1 MPGVAPAASC
11 DAHTFPEEATHQPR
25 TSVDMASPGVSG
37 YPECGRRGEGAG
49 VGSQAPQLA
58 LDTRLHQERWAASSS
73 DGLPVQ
79 LRVPC
84 GRPRQALPLP
94 STRPLPSTYPFL
106 AAASGIWGWG
116 ARLQQCFLA
125 DSEPKNAVTR
135 TV

>member
-94 STRPLPSTYPFL
+94 STRPVSGGPVLSALDPLISSPFQHQE
-106 AAASGIWGWG
+106 ASIVIPFAG
-116 ARLQQCFLA
+116 
-125 DSEPKNAVTR
+125 TR
-135 TV
+135 GFTW